1 MHGIDRVKKVP
12 YGQSYGPILVTFIG
26 GWGNVLELIMG
37 KCFTRQLTLIYFL
50 DSDYDRALRCFNV
63 TLIKDPHNADAHGAI
78 GIIYY
83 LQGKYSDAV
92 TKYQEVGWVGRFTLC
107 PLFLMAFIFSL
118 GTAQLKIQQF
128 TFAID

>member
-1 MHGIDRVKKVP
+1 MFYEAIN
-12 YGQSYGPILVTFIG
+12 IG
-26 GWGNVLELIMG
+26 
-37 KCFTRQLTLIYFL
+37 FFS

-92 TKYQEVGWVGRFTLC
+92 TKYQEVGLAFYFM
-107 PLFLMAFIFSL
+107 PLSPHSFFFFFSL
-118 GTAQLKIQQF
+118 GTAQLKIQQL
-128 TFAID
+128 TLAID